1 MDYWNITN
9 PIQLHIVYG
18 CFCTITEL
26 CRRIKIVWCAKQ
38 KKKKST
44 VQLFTENVCQLCS
57 KQLFIVL
64 STQRQQRWP

>member
-38 KKKKST
+38 KKKK
-44 VQLFTENVCQLCS
+44 
-57 KQLFIVL
+57 KVL
-64 STQRQQRWP
+64 SSSLQKTFANSALSGCS